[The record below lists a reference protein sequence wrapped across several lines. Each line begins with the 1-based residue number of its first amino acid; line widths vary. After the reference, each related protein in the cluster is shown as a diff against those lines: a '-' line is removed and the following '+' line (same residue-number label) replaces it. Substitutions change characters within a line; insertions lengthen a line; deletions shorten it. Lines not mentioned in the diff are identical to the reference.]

1 MKLRSDSRAQ
11 NSPSSAHHCP
21 SGGTTIETVLGF
33 PVNANQFNV
42 LESTQTAESQCPRE
56 EEMGLVDPRTTRH
69 LRRAASRAETRG
81 RQADVQ
87 QPATVHY
94 SSDAQGT
101 SGTCV
106 EPVASE
112 SCSSF
117 FVQNSFSTSL
127 VDILSLQSAGPVH
140 YMLGTGDVVGDAM
153 YEKDVKDVA
162 CAFKSCNKRISD
174 AGPERSAVEVAK
186 LLLNLRK
193 LGIP

>member
-1 MKLRSDSRAQ
+1 MKVRSDSRAQ
-11 NSPSSAHHCP
+11 NSPSSVHRRP
-21 SGGTTIETVLGF
+21 SGGNNEETVLGF
-33 PVNANQFNV
+33 PVNANQFN
-42 LESTQTAESQCPRE
+42 LLASNQTADSQCPRE
-56 EEMGLVDPRTTRH
+56 EEEVGLVDPRTTRH

-117 FVQNSFSTSL
+117 FVDNSFSASP
-127 VDILSLQSAGPVH
+127 VDILDLQSAGPVQIH
-140 YMLGTGDVVGDAM
+140 WELV
-153 YEKDVKDVA
+153 
-162 CAFKSCNKRISD
+162 
-174 AGPERSAVEVAK
+174 
-186 LLLNLRK
+186 LLLRMHC
-193 LGIP
+193 I